1 VLLTLAIA
9 ARPLPL
15 PATAKALLVGGL
27 AVVASFGLGWLLT
40 TRTRLGRIL

>member
-1 VLLTLAIA
+1 MLLTLAIA

-27 AVVASFGLGWLLT
+27 AVLASFGVGWLLAA
-40 TRTRLGRIL
+40 RTKLGRIL

>member
-15 PATAKALLVGGL
+15 PATAKAPLVGGV
-27 AVVASFGLGWLLT
+27 AVVASFGLGWLAA
-40 TRTRLGRIL
+40 RTKLGRIL